1 MKKLN
6 RKMLALLLR
15 RAGIRPSK
23 TRLSSLA
30 APAAY
35 IDAAG
40 ARLMDAETAKLSP
53 VGPLWRRAP

>member
-1 MKKLN
+1 MKKPN

-23 TRLSSLA
+23 SRLSNLA
-30 APAAY
+30 GPAAY

-40 ARLMDAETAKLSP
+40 TRLIDAETAKLSP
-53 VGPLWRRAP
+53 VGPLWRTRS